1 MLETLTENFQALS
14 ARLARSSS
22 PSPGGKCDLAG
33 GVLPCTRVARRGRRG
48 DARACQLGLWTRD
61 QRGPPSRI
69 RPRGGTL
76 CRTSRTGPSPGPGP
90 GARAGSSSVLGALMT
105 RGDSL

>member
-1 MLETLTENFQALS
+1 MLETLMENFQALS

-22 PSPGGKCDLAG
+22 PSPWGKCDLAG
-33 GVLPCTRVARRGRRG
+33 GVLPCTRVARR
-48 DARACQLGLWTRD
+48 ACQLGLRTRD

-69 RPRGGTL
+69 RPHGGTL
-76 CRTSRTGPSPGPGP
+76 CRTSRTGPSPGPRP